1 MDNEIAPSSASAP
14 SVIVPIKLDTPAPE
28 KQAESDMSL
37 EVVRHVENSNH
48 TSLDD
53 ATVQLQQEMN
63 ITSPAPGTIQDSNEP
78 PTNTTTES
86 HPELP
91 VLDQADA
98 ADDEIQLITT
108 SSTPKMKLETDLA
121 PATIH
126 HSGAAHDQPFSALV
140 SPPDSSLTDV
150 ETSPIPLTSNPPS
163 TSPSRRSSEHEH
175 EHEHEQE
182 QRKQPQRYTPESGTV
197 TTRAR
202 SSTHSASANERRD
215 STSPGQGQQPLLE
228 SSVEAVSGTLVKEK
242 EKEKEKVKRG
252 AKART
257 SWGEASTD
265 ADGENLRLIRELA
278 ARDLGLRR
286 RG

>member
-1 MDNEIAPSSASAP
+1 M
-14 SVIVPIKLDTPAPE
+14 PIKLDTPAPE

-37 EVVRHVENSNH
+37 EVVQHVESSNH

-63 ITSPAPGTIQDSNEP
+63 ITSPAPGNTQDSNEP
-78 PTNTTTES
+78 PTNTPTES
-86 HPELP
+86 HPEP
-91 VLDQADA
+91 HVLDQADA

-126 HSGAAHDQPFSALV
+126 HSDAAHDLPFSALV

-175 EHEHEQE
+175 ER
-182 QRKQPQRYTPESGTV
+182 RKQPQRYTPESGTV

-228 SSVEAVSGTLVKEK
+228 SSVEAVSGTPVKG
-242 EKEKEKVKRG
+242 KEKEKVKRG

-265 ADGENLRLIRELA
+265 ADGESLRLIRELA